1 MELWEKLKTQNVHV
15 ALQENTNTC
24 TSNSSTLEPK
34 KQQKMPLQSKY
45 TYTCM
50 NADTGILSFHYLQQ
64 PQQKRG
70 AGHVEDVWLL
80 IAVYVYTA
88 KISGNLE
95 VLDARKRAVYK
106 ENVYF
111 YPLVKQAQ

>member
-1 MELWEKLKTQNVHV
+1 
-15 ALQENTNTC
+15 
-24 TSNSSTLEPK
+24 
-34 KQQKMPLQSKY
+34 MPLQSKY
-45 TYTCM
+45 TYTYM
-50 NADTGILSFHYLQQ
+50 NADTGILSFLDYLQQ

-88 KISGNLE
+88 KISGYLE

-111 YPLVKQAQ
+111 YPLVSKHSKFK

>member
-1 MELWEKLKTQNVHV
+1 
-15 ALQENTNTC
+15 
-24 TSNSSTLEPK
+24 
-34 KQQKMPLQSKY
+34 
-45 TYTCM
+45 M
-50 NADTGILSFHYLQQ
+50 NADTGILLSFHTIDYLQQ

-88 KISGNLE
+88 KIIGNLE
-95 VLDARKRAVYK
+95 VLDTRKRAVYK